1 MDTDYLLYA
10 RNGGEITS
18 TYLENASKEQ
28 YESIKELDYIQELG
42 TKKYVGYAK
51 VNQTD
56 EGIVEYLDKTGFEKL
71 VMPAYTEI
79 HGKYPE
85 KVNEIMLPVRWLKEY
100 GIDNPE
106 IGMNITMQLR
116 EKETEGEYE
125 NKAMILSG
133 YYTDY
138 VDPGINAPIAYVSYE
153 YLSEQKISIFPVDE
167 ICFSRITYMML
178 LSLRNSYIRI

>member
-1 MDTDYLLYA
+1 MKNDNIVRKLADAYYKKNKTKNRILTCAIALAVFLIYSVFAIISGKMDTDYLLYA

-42 TKKYVGYAK
+42 IKKYVGYAK

-106 IGMNITMQLR
+106 IGMNITM
-116 EKETEGEYE
+116 
-125 NKAMILSG
+125 
-133 YYTDY
+133 
-138 VDPGINAPIAYVSYE
+138 
-153 YLSEQKISIFPVDE
+153 
-167 ICFSRITYMML
+167 
-178 LSLRNSYIRI
+178 